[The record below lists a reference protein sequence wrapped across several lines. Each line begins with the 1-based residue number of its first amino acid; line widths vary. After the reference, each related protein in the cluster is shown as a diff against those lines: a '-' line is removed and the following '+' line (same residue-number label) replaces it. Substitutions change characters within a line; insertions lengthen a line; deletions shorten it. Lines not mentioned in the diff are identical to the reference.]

1 MRTFHEEVRRTDDRG
16 QIKKTSNPPTEEAS
30 AWQALTCLAIAP
42 LSGAEEEHSTPD
54 VEQRGGQKSA
64 IKAQRAVAL
73 TGGAVSSVVGVH
85 TGTF

>member
-30 AWQALTCLAIAP
+30 AWRALTCLAVAP
-42 LSGAEEEHSTPD
+42 LSRANEEHSTSN
-54 VEQRGGQKSA
+54 VERRRGEKSL
-64 IKAQRAVAL
+64 IKAQAAGAL